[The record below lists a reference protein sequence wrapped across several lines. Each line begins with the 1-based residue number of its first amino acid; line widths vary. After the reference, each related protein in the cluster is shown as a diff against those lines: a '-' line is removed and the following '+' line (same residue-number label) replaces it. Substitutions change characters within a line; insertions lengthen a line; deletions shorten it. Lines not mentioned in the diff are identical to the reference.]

1 MKSSMKRC
9 TDDDKFMIVKENV
22 LGPTI
27 LQFFLYVHA
36 QSVSDLQLTA
46 TVHTFFAVTFFCCC
60 LSLSLMRTCATLIFR
75 SSVVAS

>member
-46 TVHTFFAVTFFCCC
+46 TVHTFFAVTFFFSAC
-60 LSLSLMRTCATLIFR
+60 LFLS
-75 SSVVAS
+75 